1 MRDQAAGISG
11 RLAGK
16 IGIVAGGSTGIG
28 KVTALRLA
36 AEGASV
42 VVGAPASERERTD
55 CVVATI
61 EAAGGVALGVSF
73 DATDDASVASLV
85 ESAVAKFGGLDIFHA
100 NFADLRVIFEDSDVL
115 SVSDDVLERT
125 LDVDLKG
132 MVRITRHAVPKL
144 LARGGGAMIYTSSSA
159 SIAGEPVRPCYA
171 MAKAGLNALVRHVA
185 SGWGRQGIRANA
197 VLPGFVLTEE
207 NRTGVPPD
215 FVARILA
222 EGRSP
227 RLGDPADIAA
237 MVALLA
243 SDEGEW
249 INGQTISIDGGATMR

>member
-16 IGIVAGGSTGIG
+16 IGIVAGGSTGIR

-100 NFADLRVIFEDSDVL
+100 NFADLRVIFEDSGRA
-115 SVSDDVLERT
+115 ER
-125 LDVDLKG
+125 VG
-132 MVRITRHAVPKL
+132 RC
-144 LARGGGAMIYTSSSA
+144 ARAYARRRSEGHGPHHPACRAKACSRVAGGAMIYTSSSA

-185 SGWGRQGIRANA
+185 SGWGRQGH
-197 VLPGFVLTEE
+197 
-207 NRTGVPPD
+207 
-215 FVARILA
+215 
-222 EGRSP
+222 P
-227 RLGDPADIAA
+227 RQMPCYL
-237 MVALLA
+237 V
-243 SDEGEW
+243 SC
-249 INGQTISIDGGATMR
+249 